1 VAGSASGV
9 GGDVGSMVGQMT
21 SKAASGA
28 GGAMSSLSGMA
39 GPLGSIAG
47 AAFGAILSSIVEK
60 KQEQAEHYLM
70 NMQLQFQRVTLALQT
85 GQIGMSEAISEAIA
99 LRNDVQAQM
108 DSSSKKKR
116 SAFQSEIQG
125 MNQQIQQ
132 LQAQQVQQIQQLY
145 EQVNTVGASP
155 LNAFT
160 QQLQQI
166 IQQYAQF
173 AGAAT
178 TTQDLAAA
186 TEWLTKSLQGY
197 AQTQMTAMNQAET
210 GAIQDAIQL
219 NDLYVQRNELLQ
231 QEANTEY
238 NIMTQG
244 ILTRQQTTAQSKME
258 QIALMK
264 QQDSIQLQNL
274 NEQISAAQFRV
285 DAEKQ
290 IFNLATTRV
299 GLEMQL
305 LAMQNQSTTLQMA
318 QVAALQQ
325 VVMAMQS
332 GNFQNILTGGL
343 NLNTNAPGYQ
353 AFWNLLKA
361 LGMQPSDLMNQ
372 FLQQF
377 NSMSGYGYGGF
388 SIVSGGG

>member
-1 VAGSASGV
+1 MS
-9 GGDVGSMVGQMT
+9 
-21 SKAASGA
+21 
-28 GGAMSSLSGMA
+28 GAMSSLGGMA

-47 AAFGAILSSIVEK
+47 AAFGAILSSIVQK

-70 NMQLQFQRVTLALQT
+70 QMQLQFQSVTLALQT
-85 GQIGMSEAISEAIA
+85 GQIGMNQAISEAIS

-108 DSSSKKKR
+108 NNSSKKKR
-116 SAFQSEIQG
+116 SAYQQEIQG
-125 MNQQIQQ
+125 MSQQIQQ

-166 IQQYAQF
+166 ITQYTQF

-178 TTQDLAAA
+178 TTEQLATA

-197 AQTQMTAMNQAET
+197 AQTQMTAMNQAKT

-264 QQDSIQLQNL
+264 QQDSLQLQNL

-332 GNFQNILTGGL
+332 GNFQSIVTGGL

-353 AFWNLLKA
+353 AFWNLLQA
-361 LGMQPSDLMNQ
+361 LGTQPSNLMNS

-377 NSMSGYGYGGF
+377 NRSEE
-388 SIVSGGG
+388 